1 MKSRFALLCLFAFA
15 TITISLSSCVKIQNK
30 VLMKGTWELV
40 SYKLDTID
48 RNYMEVILPGY
59 VPSTSSCRYMIDFKD
74 NDVVTGSYYVADT
87 LNYTVDGTWS
97 LDEKSTIV
105 VSLDKYVD
113 GTFEVDRENRKT
125 YYLTTDS
132 NNVEFA
138 PGFFT
143 SYPVKLDIKRRF

>member
-1 MKSRFALLCLFAFA
+1 MKSRYVLLCLLAFA
-15 TITISLSSCVKIQNK
+15 VITVSVSSCVKIQNK

-40 SYKLDTID
+40 NYKFDTLSL
-48 RNYMEVILPGY
+48 NYMSVILPGY

-87 LNYTVDGTWS
+87 LNYTVDGTWR

-113 GTFEVDRENRKT
+113 GTFEVDRENRTT

-132 NNVEFA
+132 CSVEFA
-138 PGFFT
+138 PGFFI
-143 SYPVKLDIKRRF
+143 SYPVTLDIKRRF